1 MRKTN
6 QIAQSAQKVFPDLS
20 LSPAQLDSLVLYLEL
35 LDQWSQRYN
44 LTSVKGFENQ
54 VSKHLLDALAPLGLG
69 LGPLLQ
75 GRGMDLGSGAGLPG
89 LILALCLPKVEFL
102 SIEGVLKKVN
112 FQETARTRMGLKNFV
127 ARQVRLEDLAK
138 EPGLAETQDFVL
150 ARALSSLAELGHWG
164 QVFLRPGGRL
174 WAWKGQNWEEEWQA
188 LQAKGGWSLER
199 ALPYQLELG
208 FGGVL
213 LVLQKDPGG
222 LSQT

>member
-6 QIAQSAQKVFPDLS
+6 QIAQSAKKVFPDLA
-20 LSPAQLDSLVLYLEL
+20 LTETQLDSLALYLEL
-35 LDQWSQRYN
+35 LDQWNQRFN

-54 VSKHLLDALAPLGLG
+54 VAKHLLDALAPLGLG

-89 LILALCLPKVEFL
+89 LILALCLP
-102 SIEGVLKKVN
+102 IEGVLKKVN

-138 EPGLAETQDFVL
+138 EAGLARTQDFVL
-150 ARALSSLAELGHWG
+150 ARALSSLVELGQWAA
-164 QVFLRPGGRL
+164 VFLKPGGRL
-174 WAWKGQNWEEEWQA
+174 WAWKGKNWEEEWGE
-188 LQAKGGWSLER
+188 LQAQGGWSLEK

-213 LVLQKDPGG
+213 LLLQKTP
-222 LSQT
+222 